1 MKSGRLVLVS
11 SLAILAPNFAG
22 AQVTP
27 DNPGAMVLI
36 KTFADGRSTHA
47 IVTDELR
54 SSWTPLFPRIPSW
67 RPPPGT
73 LPVEAV
79 KIVHVRT
86 TDRVRVDVSVLRG
99 SPHQKEDPVETL
111 YVTRE
116 RPVRSERLREFGV
129 EPVSFSLVPL
139 TPTLLIPPQVVNKT
153 AGLDVAHIEPVMQGR
168 PGYRVS
174 IRNLTTKPAVMCFLK
189 AYKDSQFSWSKRQ
202 DQQDGSAVIEPGD
215 TFVFTAPGSS
225 GSTAS
230 DAGWAPSSID
240 TIELTAVLW
249 DDGTFEGEPGEVEAA
264 LLSYIGRR
272 AQLDRVVAMMQRVA
286 GEGLAAPDAKARLKA
301 HFETLPVRVDSTTR
315 AGALARLE
323 SVVATPSLNFE
334 RIMEAAQAYVR
345 TNALKDLENAPSA
358 SDGFAAW
365 HQEILQ
371 QYSAAQA
378 KFAGR

>member
-1 MKSGRLVLVS
+1 MKFGRLVSVI
-11 SLAILAPNFAG
+11 SLALLAPTVAG
-22 AQVTP
+22 AQATP
-27 DNPGAMVLI
+27 DDTPAIVLI
-36 KTFADGRSTHA
+36 KTYADGRSTHE
-47 IVTDELR
+47 IVIDQPR
-54 SSWTPLFPRIPSW
+54 SSWTPYFPRIPSW
-67 RPPPGT
+67 APPPGT
-73 LPVEAV
+73 LRVEAV
-79 KIVHVRT
+79 KVVHVLT
-86 TDRVRVDVSVLRG
+86 PDRVRVDVSVLRG

-129 EPVSFSLVPL
+129 EPVTFSLAPL
-139 TPTLLIPPQVVNKT
+139 KPTVLIPPQVVNKT
-153 AGLDVAHIEPVMQGR
+153 AGLDVAHIEPVMNPK
-168 PGYRVS
+168 PGYRLS
-174 IRNLTTKPAVMCFLK
+174 IRNLTTKPAVMFFLK

-202 DQQDGSAVIEPGD
+202 EQQDGSAVIEPGD

-230 DAGWAPSSID
+230 DAGWAPPSID

-272 AQLDRVVAMMQRVA
+272 AQLDRVVAMMQRV
-286 GEGLAAPDAKARLKA
+286 GESLAAPDAKARLKA
-301 HFETLPVRVDSTTR
+301 HFETLPVRVDSATR
-315 AGALARLE
+315 AEALARLE
-323 SVVATPSLNFE
+323 SVVATPSPNFE
-334 RIMEAAQAYVR
+334 RMMEAVQAYVR
-345 TNALKDLENAPSA
+345 TNVLKDLESAPSA

-371 QYSAAQA
+371 QYSAARA